1 MMGRFDGEPK
11 LIRIPLTH
19 RWVMLKLFQKD
30 VEDETKI
37 GRGKFLYEGCRIER
51 DKFSRGMWM
60 SVIEEEVG
68 KLCRACNKLSI
79 VIDKNQR
86 EGYLDEGYHR
96 ILTASSL
103 LRRLAENWEKLP
115 DK

>member
-1 MMGRFDGEPK
+1 MGRFDGEAK
-11 LIRIPLTH
+11 VQRIALEH
-19 RWVMLKLFQKD
+19 RWMMLRVFQKD
-30 VEDETKI
+30 VEEETHTA
-37 GRGKFLYEGCRIER
+37 RNKFMFEGCHIER
-51 DKFSRGMWM
+51 DQFNRGLWM
-60 SVIEEEVG
+60 SAITEEIG
-68 KLCRACNKLSI
+68 KLSRACNKL
-79 VIDKNQR
+79 VICIDERQR

>member
-1 MMGRFDGEPK
+1 MGRFDGEAK
-11 LIRIPLTH
+11 AQRIALNH
-19 RWVMLKLFQKD
+19 RWVMLKVFQQD
-30 VEDETKI
+30 VERETRTA
-37 GRGKFLYEGCRIER
+37 RGKFLFEGCHIER
-51 DKFSRGMWM
+51 DRFSRGMWM
-60 SVIEEEVG
+60 SAIEEEVG

-79 VIDKNQR
+79 VVDRNQR

-103 LRRLAENWEKLP
+103 LRRLAEGWEGIP

>member
-1 MMGRFDGEPK
+1 MGRFDGESK
-11 LIRIPLTH
+11 LVRIPLKR
-19 RWVMLKLFQKD
+19 RWVILQAFQKD
-30 VEDETKI
+30 VNQETALA
-37 GRGKFLYEGCRIER
+37 RNKFLFEGCHIER
-51 DKFSRGMWM
+51 DQFSRGMWM
-60 SVIEEEVG
+60 SAIEEEVG

-79 VIDKNQR
+79 VVDENQR

-103 LRRLAENWEKLP
+103 LRRLAENWENLP

>member
-1 MMGRFDGEPK
+1 MGKLDGEAK
-11 LIRIPLTH
+11 VVRISLTH
-19 RWVMLKLFQKD
+19 RWVMLKVFQKD
-30 VEDETKI
+30 VEDETI
-37 GRGKFLYEGCRIER
+37 LARNKFLFKGCHIER
-51 DKFSRGMWM
+51 DQFSRGMWM
-60 SVIEEEVG
+60 SCIEEEVG
-68 KLCRACNKLSI
+68 KLCRAVNKLSI
-79 VIDKNQR
+79 VVDDTQR

>member
-1 MMGRFDGEPK
+1 MGRFDGEPK
-11 LIRIPLTH
+11 QIRIPLRH
-19 RWVMLKLFQKD
+19 RWVMSKVFQKD
-30 VEDETKI
+30 VDEETTI
-37 GRGKFLYEGCRIER
+37 ARNKFLFKECHIER
-51 DKFSRGMWM
+51 DQFSRGMWM
-60 SVIEEEVG
+60 SAIEEEVG

-79 VIDKNQR
+79 VIDKSQR

>member
-1 MMGRFDGEPK
+1 MGRFDGEPK
-11 LIRIPLTH
+11 AVRIALKH
-19 RWVMLKLFQKD
+19 RWLMLKVFQRD
-30 VEDETKI
+30 VEDETKTA
-37 GRGKFLYEGCRIER
+37 RNKFLFKECHIER
-51 DKFSRGMWM
+51 DQFSRGMWM
-60 SVIEEEVG
+60 SAIEEEVG

-79 VIDKNQR
+79 VVDKEQR

-103 LRRLAENWEKLP
+103 LRRLAENWERLP